1 MSVFKDLV
9 KLRAEPSF
17 QWGKLELV
25 LANDQ
30 VFAFVRRAYGFPVFL
45 VAMNLSGSV
54 TNVNLCLNNNIASCA
69 RVVYYI
75 PGCVNG
81 SDDSVDYK
89 LDSAV
94 LTDNVFLK
102 PYDTLVLT
110 WHSA

>member
-1 MSVFKDLV
+1 MFRDLV
-9 KLRAEPSF
+9 KLRGEPSF

-30 VFAFVRRAYGFPVFL
+30 AFAFVRRAHGFPVFL
-45 VAMNLSGSV
+45 VAMNLSSSV
-54 TNVNLCLNNNIASCA
+54 ANVNLCLNNIASCA

-75 PGCVNG
+75 PGCFNG
-81 SDDSVDYK
+81 SGDSVDYK

-94 LTDNVFLK
+94 LTDDVLLK